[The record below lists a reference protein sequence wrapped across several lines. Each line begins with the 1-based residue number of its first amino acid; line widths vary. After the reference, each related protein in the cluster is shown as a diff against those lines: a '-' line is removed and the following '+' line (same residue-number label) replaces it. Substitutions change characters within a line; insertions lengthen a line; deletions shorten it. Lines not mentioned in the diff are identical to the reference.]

1 MSTTVSTKH
10 AVGYL
15 RVSSPGQTGER
26 HSSLDTQ
33 KARFAEHCQ
42 RFDLLPE
49 GVNRRPKL
57 RARLGVNREEYTFSG
72 WSPLVFP

>member
-1 MSTTVSTKH
+1 MSTTVSTKRS
-10 AVGYL
+10 VGYL

-33 KARFAEHCQ
+33 KAHFAEYCQ

-49 GVNRRPKL
+49 GFNGRPILTAK
-57 RARLGVNREEYTFSG
+57 LGVNREEYTFGG
-72 WSPLVFP
+72 WSPLVFS